1 MKFTVAWAPVAER
14 RLAELWLAAPDREV
28 VANASDV
35 IDQQLA
41 ERPHLVGE
49 SRGAGQR
56 LLIESPLAVL
66 FEVQMDDRYVLVRAV
81 WRCG

>member
-14 RLAELWLAAPDREV
+14 KLTDLWLAAPDREA
-28 VANASDV
+28 VASASDL
-35 IDQQLA
+35 IDQQLR

-66 FEVQMDDRYVLVRAV
+66 YEVQMGDRYAFVRAV
-81 WRCG
+81 WRCD

>member
-14 RLAELWLAAPDREV
+14 KLAELWLAAPDRDS
-28 VANASDV
+28 VANASDLV
-35 IDQQLA
+35 DQQLA
-41 ERPHLVGE
+41 EKPHLVGE

-66 FEVQMDDRYVLVRAV
+66 YEVAMDDRYVFVRAV
-81 WRCG
+81 WRFQ